1 MDSNNKLIMKN
12 EIKYPKETTYYI
24 CYNLDRLKI
33 MAYGKVDSTNKM
45 QTGQPIMDVYLDII
59 EWENVLLKNG
69 IKLIEKEF

>member
-12 EIKYPKETTYYI
+12 KIIYPKKTTYYI
-24 CYNLDRLKI
+24 CYNLGRLNI
-33 MAYGKVDSTNKM
+33 MAYGKIEPANKM

-69 IKLIEKEF
+69 IKLIEK